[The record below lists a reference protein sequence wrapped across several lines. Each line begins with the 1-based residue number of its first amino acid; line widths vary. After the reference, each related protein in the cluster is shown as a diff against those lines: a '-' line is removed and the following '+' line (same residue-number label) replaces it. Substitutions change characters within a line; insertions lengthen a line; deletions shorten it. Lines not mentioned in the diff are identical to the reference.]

1 MPIITIYQ
9 GASGEGQ
16 ELAEAVAQELGYR
29 AVGREVLVEA
39 SRRYRIPEARLSE
52 IVEKGPHWWERL
64 LEDVRPYRIALQAAL
79 CELARDSNLV
89 YHGHLGHELLP
100 GISHVLKVLLSAPM
114 EYRVRQVRARQ
125 GLTDASARKY
135 IDELDKARSRR
146 LMEMFGSDW
155 HDSNRYDL
163 VLNMSKIRREGAK
176 QVIVEAAKLE
186 EYQPTPASLQAFND
200 LAIAARVHSTLLA
213 SPRLQGSSLEVR
225 AEAGQVQVKGRIDH
239 GLEDEV
245 IMLTKNVSG
254 VMRVTTDLYSI
265 PPETLLGA

>member
-79 CELARDSNLV
+79 CELARDSNVV

-155 HDSNRYDL
+155 HDPNRYDL
-163 VLNMSKIRREGAK
+163 VLNMGKIRREGAK

-186 EYQPTPASLQAFND
+186 EYQPTPASLQAFDD

-213 SPRLQGSSLEVR
+213 SPHLQGSSLEVR
-225 AEAGQVQVKGRIDH
+225 AGAGHVHIKGRIDH

-245 IMLTKNVSG
+245 IRLAKNVSG
-254 VMRVTTDLYSI
+254 VVRVTTDLYSI

>member
-16 ELAEAVAQELGYR
+16 ELAQAVAQVLGYPC
-29 AVGREVLVEA
+29 VGREVLVEA
-39 SRRYRIPEARLSE
+39 SRRYRIPEAKLSD

-64 LEDVRPYRIALQAAL
+64 IEDLRPYRIALQAAL
-79 CELARDSNLV
+79 CELARESKLV

-100 GISHVLKVLLSAPM
+100 DIPHVLKVLLSAPL
-114 EYRVRQVRARQ
+114 EYRVRQVRVRQ

-135 IDELDKARSRR
+135 IEEVDKARSRR

-155 HDSNRYDL
+155 RDANRYDL
-163 VLNMSKIRREGAK
+163 VLNMSKLSRDGAK
-176 QVIVEAAKLE
+176 HLILEAAKLE
-186 EYQPTPASLQAFND
+186 EYQPTASSNRAFNNVA
-200 LAIAARVHSTLLA
+200 LAARVHATLLA
-213 SPRLQGSSLEVR
+213 SPHLQGSSLEVR
-225 AEAGQVQVKGRIDH
+225 AEDGRVNLKGRIDH

-245 IMLTKNVSG
+245 TMVVKNIPG
-254 VMRVTTDLYSI
+254 VVKVTTDLYSI